1 MTVKN
6 TVTLVQLRR
15 LQFDD
20 HFFVHL
26 PDFLFLAN
34 NFFWVK
40 TDSRQL
46 HSRRRRVMLLLA
58 NYDKH
63 FWATDRNKNRRLC
76 TYLRLNKCTW
86 FMLLKEIDTC
96 VCQKERSLCSCTVW
110 TTLEFV
116 FAFLL
121 PNNLSTLEPIT
132 FHSRRGGTLF
142 VFFVKYFYCSSH
154 YYLHMF
160 KLHKYT
166 LFINWFRSMIQKI
179 IILSVGSIT
188 VSIVLCVTPS

>member
-1 MTVKN
+1 MYLEDIFHFIVVAKHKQKQCPIFELIVLYLPWMMIAWKEHCHVGSASPITVWWS
-6 TVTLVQLRR
+6 
-15 LQFDD
+15 
-20 HFFVHL
+20 FFRSFTRF
-26 PDFLFLAN
+26 PIFSQQLFL
-34 NFFWVK
+34 VK

-96 VCQKERSLCSCTVW
+96 VCQKERSLCSCNVW

-132 FHSRRGGTLF
+132 FHSIRGGTLF
-142 VFFVKYFYCSSH
+142 VS
-154 YYLHMF
+154 
-160 KLHKYT
+160 
-166 LFINWFRSMIQKI
+166 
-179 IILSVGSIT
+179 
-188 VSIVLCVTPS
+188 